1 MSKMGSQQIL
11 RKYYLEQARTGRGG
25 PIVYWKGSR
34 MQRGSGIGT
43 VLQSIFKS
51 PIVRKGMQ
59 YVAKTG
65 LSTAGDV
72 LSGLIDGQ
80 SLKNAS
86 KAGLSR
92 QFEIQKTKAMGKLK
106 KMVNPPLSRP
116 RRVQR
121 RKFRKKR
128 SDNFN

>member
-1 MSKMGSQQIL
+1 MD
-11 RKYYLEQARTGRGG
+11 QAQTGRGG
-25 PIVYWKGSR
+25 AIVYWRGSR

-43 VLQSIFKS
+43 VLQGIFKS
-51 PIVRKGMQ
+51 PIVRKGMK
-59 YVAKTG
+59 YMANTG

-86 KAGLSR
+86 KSGLSR
-92 QFEIQKTKAMGKLK
+92 QFEVQKTKAMNKLK
-106 KMVNPPLSRP
+106 KMVNPPLSKPKRL
-116 RRVQR
+116 QK

-128 SDNFN
+128 SDNFE